1 MQFALTYPRPCAAGR
16 RRLNAARSGITLL
29 ELLVVIVIMAI
40 VMSVSIP
47 AFTSMGRGAGMRGAV
62 AEVRSTLSLSRQWA
76 ITKREPVTFQCGQD
90 NSTNYY
96 VVYTYDAITKSNTI
110 IQATNYLEKGL
121 CFHTTLAS
129 NSLTFKTSGDLEGGS
144 GLINIGITN
153 AQTVKKTI
161 VVNRLT
167 GGISVEN

>member
-1 MQFALTYPRPCAAGR
+1 MRTALQMPPEG
-16 RRLNAARSGITLL
+16 RSGVTLL
-29 ELLVVIVIMAI
+29 ELLVVIAVMAI
-40 VMSVSIP
+40 VLTISMP

-76 ITKREPVTFQCGQD
+76 ITKREPVTFQYGQD

-96 VVYTYDAITKSNTI
+96 VVYTYDAEIGSNTI

-121 CFHTTLAS
+121 FFTNAPAS
-129 NSLTFKTSGDLEGGS
+129 NSLTFKTSGDVVDS
-144 GLINIGITN
+144 GNDFVIRIGITN
-153 AQTVKKTI
+153 AQSVNKTI
-161 VVNRLT
+161 VVNKLT